1 MARIARRHYLE
12 GQSKRAI
19 AEELGLSRF
28 QVARSLQKARESGL
42 VRITVDFPSDTPLN
56 EEEQP

>member
-1 MARIARRHYLE
+1 V
-12 GQSKRAI
+12 I
-19 AEELGLSRF
+19 AEALGLSRF

-42 VRITVDFPSDTPLN
+42 VRITVDVSSDTPLN